1 MFISIN
7 KNMKEGK
14 NYDNI
19 IYKINQQLEKVKKE
33 QEKYKQ
39 EHHNRYSSNNDERK
53 KYSEVSSSSF
63 SNSDY
68 DQSLS
73 NLSDETLDK
82 EKYINIHNKN
92 NDYEKSIERK
102 KNQIDL
108 LNKKM
113 ELLKKKIKYKEDQK
127 KAMDSKIE

>member
-1 MFISIN
+1 
-7 KNMKEGK
+7 MKEGK

-113 ELLKKKIKYKEDQK
+113 ELLKKKNKV
-127 KAMDSKIE
+127 